1 MLEHNETTSRTFCPR
16 STFIVTDPCDLG
28 RSRKSTL
35 HGSLRAGSLVCL
47 ILLAGFSGSRYPTS
61 VPARRLAQG
70 SCVCDRHIPVTR
82 SVTRGSHVGTLQPQR
97 TLQAQDLPIIHL
109 DRISNFFLQGRVF
122 QSLFKDVRA
131 HCYCASLVRTLFIN
145 HARATSFSSARPNSK
160 TQQNTELRPVVQR
173 LDNTIHWINH
183 YPADSVVCFDNTCP
197 LDGDL
202 AGG

>member
-1 MLEHNETTSRTFCPR
+1 MVCAGYKPCRNVLEHNETTSRTFCPR

-28 RSRKSTL
+28 RSRASTL

-82 SVTRGSHVGTLQPQR
+82 SVTRGSHVGTLQAQR

-109 DRISNFFLQGRVF
+109 DRISNFFLQGQVV
-122 QSLFKDVRA
+122 QSLFKDVRP
-131 HCYCASLVRTLFIN
+131 HCYCASVVRTLFISTRVPR
-145 HARATSFSSARPNSK
+145 HFRARSPSQKLNKIES
-160 TQQNTELRPVVQR
+160 
-173 LDNTIHWINH
+173 
-183 YPADSVVCFDNTCP
+183 
-197 LDGDL
+197 
-202 AGG
+202 